1 MPITATSRMPAPA
14 GPEVEPDPA
23 ERRPPGLP
31 EEVQRQRD
39 GGQRE
44 ELGEELVQDVPE
56 LLRVRTGIQ

>member
-1 MPITATSRMPAPA
+1 MPITATSRM
-14 GPEVEPDPA
+14 